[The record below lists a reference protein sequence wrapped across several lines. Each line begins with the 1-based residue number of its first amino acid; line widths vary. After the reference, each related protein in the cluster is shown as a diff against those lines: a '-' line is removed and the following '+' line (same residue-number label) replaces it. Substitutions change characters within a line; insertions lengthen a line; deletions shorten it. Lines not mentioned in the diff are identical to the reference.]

1 MHKIELVGKL
11 EEYLMEL
18 EYNEKAVNTIKKYKG
33 NLSVF
38 LNWLEDGE
46 VTKQDI
52 MRFKKFMIEN
62 ENEYETSSINSYLIS
77 VNKYLKWCGASDI
90 LVKQIKQQSESSL
103 ECILS
108 VSDYKRMLK
117 FAKKLERMDMYYIM
131 KILVMTGIR
140 IEELRSFTVENID
153 SYYIK
158 TYNKG
163 KERDIILRQD
173 LKRELK
179 KYAKN
184 NKINSGYLFPGE
196 VEGKMLNE
204 STIWRQMQKIAGAA
218 RVNKNKAH
226 AHSFRHL
233 FAKEFLKDG
242 KHSLAELADIL
253 GHKNIET
260 TRIYVRT
267 TNEEKRKKLE
277 QMKW

>member
-1 MHKIELVGKL
+1 MYKIELVGKL

-18 EYNEKAVNTIKKYKG
+18 EYNEKAVNTVKKYKC
-33 NLSVF
+33 NISVF

-52 MRFKKFMIEN
+52 MRFKKYLIDNNF
-62 ENEYETSSINSYLIS
+62 ETSTINNYLIS
-77 VNKYLKWCGASDI
+77 VNKYLKWCGAKDI
-90 LVKQIKQQSESSL
+90 LVKQIKQQNKTSL

-108 VSDYKRMLK
+108 VSDYKRLLK
-117 FAKKLERMDMYYIM
+117 YAKKLGRMDIYYIM
-131 KILVMTGIR
+131 KILVMTAIR
-140 IEELRSFTVENID
+140 IEELKSFTVENIE

-179 KYAKN
+179 KYAKE
-184 NKINSGYLFPGE
+184 NKIKSGYLFPGK
-196 VEGKMLNE
+196 VKGKMLHE
-204 STIWRQMQKIAGAA
+204 TTIWRQMQRIAGAA
-218 RVNKNKAH
+218 RVNKNKVH

-277 QMKW
+277 EMKW

>member
-1 MHKIELVGKL
+1 MYKIELVGKL

-18 EYNEKAVNTIKKYKG
+18 EYNEKAANTVIKYKG
-33 NLSVF
+33 NISVF
-38 LNWLEDGE
+38 LNWLDDGE

-52 MRFKKFMIEN
+52 MTFKKYMIDTGFK
-62 ENEYETSSINSYLIS
+62 TSTINNYLIS
-77 VNKYLKWCGASDI
+77 INKYLKWCGAKDI
-90 LVKQIKQQSESSL
+90 LVKQIKQQNKSSL

-117 FAKKLERMDMYYIM
+117 YAKKLCRMDMYYIM
-131 KILVMTGIR
+131 KILASTGIR
-140 IEELRSFTVENID
+140 IEELKSFTVESIN

-179 KYAKN
+179 KYAKD
-184 NKINSGYLFPGE
+184 NKIKSGYLFPGKIKD
-196 VEGKMLNE
+196 KMLHKT
-204 STIWRQMQKIAGAA
+204 TIWRQMKRIAGAA
-218 RVNKNKAH
+218 RVNKAKVH

-233 FAKEFLKDG
+233 FAKEFMKDG
-242 KHSLAELADIL
+242 KHNLAELADIL
-253 GHKNIET
+253 GQNSIET

-267 TNEEKRKKLE
+267 TNEEKRKMLE
-277 QMKW
+277 EMKW